1 MARMKQGYIVT
12 INYTH
17 RTPTGHKARIICTD
31 FQHTAANA
39 TFGTQLCTIAAV
51 LDLDIT
57 GAESLVFLTQDLRK
71 TATSPTPYLN
81 EYNPWHDVAID
92 TPVWCRDND
101 DDEWCARHFSGIDQY
116 GELTAWE
123 NGCTSHT
130 GDQKLPWGQ
139 MTLTNPNTDSEQ
151 AK

>member
-1 MARMKQGYIVT
+1 MT

-17 RTPTGHKARIICTD
+17 RTWAGLKARIICTD
-31 FQHTAANA
+31 FQHSTN
-39 TFGTQLCTIAAV
+39 GYPPRENLCTITAV

-71 TATSPTPYLN
+71 TATSPDPWLT
-81 EYNPWHDVAID
+81 EYNPWQDVAID

-101 DDEWCARHFSGIDQY
+101 DAEWCARHFSGINQY

-123 NGCTSHT
+123 DGCTSHT
-130 GDQKLPWGQ
+130 GDQKLPWRQ
-139 MTLTNPNTDSEQ
+139 MTLTNSEQ